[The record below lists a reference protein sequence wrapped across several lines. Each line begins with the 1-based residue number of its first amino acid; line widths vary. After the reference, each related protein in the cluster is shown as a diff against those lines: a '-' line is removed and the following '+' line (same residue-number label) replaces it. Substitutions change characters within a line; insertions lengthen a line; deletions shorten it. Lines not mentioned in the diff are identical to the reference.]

1 MREKILEFDK
11 LLADELIQF
20 NFKKSGSHKF
30 KRNVNQC
37 IQHISFVTT
46 KIRGKNEIYIN
57 IHVGFTY
64 PKLNE
69 TICFLKQEKYDKSW
83 STSSI
88 NIDSLINSA
97 NVYGF
102 YINETTEFE
111 SIVED
116 ILYNIKKYAFPFLD
130 DCNTLE
136 KYETMLMNK
145 DEKVRIS
152 TYTLD
157 RPEWNLLAISLL
169 LHPQTCNDVIEE
181 YYNDF
186 KRDLP
191 LLQNAKQK
199 IEEFNITIKEA
210 E

>member
-1 MREKILEFDK
+1 MKVMKEKILELDK

-20 NFKKSGSHKF
+20 NFKKKGNHKF

-46 KIRGKNEIYIN
+46 KVRGKDEVYIN
-57 IHVGFTY
+57 IYVGFTY

-69 TICFLKQEKYDKSW
+69 TICFLKQEKYDKRW
-83 STSSI
+83 STSNI
-88 NIDSLINSA
+88 NMDSLVNLP

-102 YINETTEFE
+102 YINETTEFIP
-111 SIVED
+111 IVKD
-116 ILYNIKKYAFPFLD
+116 IMYNIEKYAFPFLD
-130 DCNTLE
+130 NCNTLE
-136 KYETMLMNK
+136 KYEKMLVNR

-152 TYTLD
+152 TYTLE

-169 LHPQTCNDVIEE
+169 LHPHKCDGIIEE

-186 KRDLP
+186 EKELS
-191 LLQNAKQK
+191 LLENARQK
-199 IEEFNITIKEA
+199 IKEFNNNF
-210 E
+210 